1 MSTFQTISLDLESVL
16 EDTFKRFFEGAIDL
30 KDEMGERIFS
40 RFENSTNNKVQEV
53 KPYSTK
59 EIYVSQSSLPRQ
71 IQSVGKTGEPI
82 KSAYFPQGY
91 RQLKEEVSRPPLELT
106 GRLKSTFFNLPI
118 QTTENSVEVSIDGIE
133 GEKVNGLDNLYNVVF
148 APSEAEIEL
157 YLTYIQ
163 DAG

>member
-1 MSTFQTISLDLESVL
+1 MSTFKTISIEFNELFENI
-16 EDTFKRFFEGAIDL
+16 TQRFFEGAIDL

-40 RFENSTNNKVQEV
+40 RFENSTNQKVQEV

-59 EIYVSQSSLPRQ
+59 EIYVSQSDLPRQ
-71 IQSVGKTGEPI
+71 VQTVGKRGEPI

-91 RQLKEEVSRPPLELT
+91 SQLKQEVARPPLELT
-106 GRLKSTFFNLPI
+106 GRLKSVFFNQPI
-118 QTTENSVEVSIDGIE
+118 ETTDNSSQFFIEGFE
-133 GEKVNGLDNLYNVVF
+133 GEKVNSLNKLYNLVF
-148 APSEAEIEL
+148 APSESEIEL